1 MITSTLLKGNY
12 GFNSFN
18 SSGVRNHLRP
28 IDNDIGVVDE
38 LRSDVLHAVGRRL
51 DKSGNIEYIRD
62 VRLFDGN
69 KQGEK

>member
-38 LRSDVLHAVGRRL
+38 LRSSVLGNVGRGL
-51 DKSGNIEYIRD
+51 DKSGNIEYIRTVFVPRSD
-62 VRLFDGN
+62 Q
-69 KQGEK
+69 QGEK